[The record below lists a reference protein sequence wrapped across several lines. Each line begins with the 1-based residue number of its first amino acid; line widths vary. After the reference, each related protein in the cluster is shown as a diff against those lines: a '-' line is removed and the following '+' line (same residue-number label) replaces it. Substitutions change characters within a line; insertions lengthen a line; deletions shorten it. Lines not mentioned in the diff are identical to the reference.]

1 MVLFIIMIIINNSAT
16 YLHVRYGCFIYEL
29 SWPPATLIPRAQSTC
44 AMGSTFE
51 TQRDGDRSAGCHREK
66 KIRKSS
72 LARKKRSQPYQKRG
86 KKAKQVRKVGAKDGM
101 AKRNAKF
108 SKFKNKKVTG
118 KINLN
123 IESIMAAKVLRNRG
137 GLRMGDLK
145 TLGQMTDARLKA
157 VQQEKDSKKRVK
169 PARPEKVYQPRI

>member
-1 MVLFIIMIIINNSAT
+1 MKI
-16 YLHVRYGCFIYEL
+16 YDCFMYFDEEQILDLRFNILYDQVDFFVIVE
-29 SWPPATLIPRAQSTC
+29 
-44 AMGSTFE
+44 STFNHNGE
-51 TQRDGDRSAGCHREK
+51 SRKLLFNQDR
-66 KIRKSS
+66 
-72 LARKKRSQPYQKRG
+72 
-86 KKAKQVRKVGAKDGM
+86 
-101 AKRNAKF
+101 F

-145 TLGQMTDARLKA
+145 TLGRMTDARLKA

>member
-1 MVLFIIMIIINNSAT
+1 MAT
-16 YLHVRYGCFIYEL
+16 SYYAHRTVRSVQVYDGTHL
-29 SWPPATLIPRAQSTC
+29 RDAARR
-44 AMGSTFE
+44 GSFSRMP
-51 TQRDGDRSAGCHREK
+51 QGK
-66 KIRKSS
+66 KLRKSS
-72 LARKKRSQPYQKRG
+72 LGRKKRSQPYQKRG

>member
-1 MVLFIIMIIINNSAT
+1 MAT
-16 YLHVRYGCFIYEL
+16 SYYAHRTVRSVQVYDDAP
-29 SWPPATLIPRAQSTC
+29 SNAARR
-44 AMGSTFE
+44 GSFSRMP
-51 TQRDGDRSAGCHREK
+51 QGK
-66 KIRKSS
+66 LRKSS
-72 LARKKRSQPYQKRG
+72 LGRKKRSQPYQKRG

-108 SKFKNKKVTG
+108 SKFKNKKMTG

-157 VQQEKDSKKRVK
+157 VQQEKDSKKRVNLQ
-169 PARPEKVYQPRI
+169 AEKVYQHEI

>member
-1 MVLFIIMIIINNSAT
+1 MAT
-16 YLHVRYGCFIYEL
+16 GYAHTACSVHVCDGQHLRDAARRGSFSRMPQGKNLESQVWPGRSGL
-29 SWPPATLIPRAQSTC
+29 SPTKNEVRKPN
-44 AMGSTFE
+44 
-51 TQRDGDRSAGCHREK
+51 RSEK
-66 KIRKSS
+66 
-72 LARKKRSQPYQKRG
+72 LARRMVWP
-86 KKAKQVRKVGAKDGM
+86 
-101 AKRNAKF
+101 NAMQKF

>member
-1 MVLFIIMIIINNSAT
+1 MPQ
-16 YLHVRYGCFIYEL
+16 G
-29 SWPPATLIPRAQSTC
+29 
-44 AMGSTFE
+44 
-51 TQRDGDRSAGCHREK
+51 K
-66 KIRKSS
+66 KLRKSS
-72 LARKKRSQPYQKRG
+72 LGRKKRSQPYQKRG

-145 TLGQMTDARLKA
+145 TLGRMTDARLKA

>member
-1 MVLFIIMIIINNSAT
+1 MPQGKNLESQVWPGRSGLSPTKNE
-16 YLHVRYGCFIYEL
+16 VRK
-29 SWPPATLIPRAQSTC
+29 PN
-44 AMGSTFE
+44 
-51 TQRDGDRSAGCHREK
+51 RSE
-66 KIRKSS
+66 
-72 LARKKRSQPYQKRG
+72 
-86 KKAKQVRKVGAKDGM
+86 KVGAKDGM

-157 VQQEKDSKKRVK
+157 VQQEKDSRKESNLPGPRRFTNQESRVLFWITLV
-169 PARPEKVYQPRI
+169 PG